1 MTYEIIVLYHLIGH
15 IYCTFSI
22 SYLKSYPFG
31 HTVPEEVRQLLLIRS
46 FIIMRYAV
54 LLWLLLIL
62 SIINMAFAVCIPKKI
77 HRIFVFLFRALIFDS
92 E

>member
-1 MTYEIIVLYHLIGH
+1 MQMPCQYHLICH
-15 IYCTFSI
+15 FYSQSSI

-31 HTVPEEVRQLLLIRS
+31 HDVPKEACQASLNRW
-46 FIIMRYAV
+46 FIIMCYAA
-54 LLWLLLIL
+54 LRCLLLIL

-77 HRIFVFLFRALIFDS
+77 HRISVFLFRALILES